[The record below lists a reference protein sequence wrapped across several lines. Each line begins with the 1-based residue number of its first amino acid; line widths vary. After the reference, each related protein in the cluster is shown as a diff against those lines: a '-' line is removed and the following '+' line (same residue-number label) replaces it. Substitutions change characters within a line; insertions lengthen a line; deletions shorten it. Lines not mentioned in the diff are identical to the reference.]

1 MGRMKDVYIDVME
14 QYGHIPGDFNLGD
27 YLKSKKQKED
37 EWEEHEKNMQ
47 SEKKDSI
54 GNNDQD
60 GSAEQVRSEALE
72 KKTQRDK

>member
-14 QYGHIPGDFNLGD
+14 QYGHIPKDFSLGD
-27 YLKSKKQKED
+27 YLMKKKQEEY

-54 GNNDQD
+54 AESNQNGDSEQGNGKNSSNA
-60 GSAEQVRSEALE
+60 GEES
-72 KKTQRDK
+72 K